1 MDNEIIDFID
11 YLKNEKKASENTI
24 LSYKRDIIKFVDF
37 LSQNNINKFSV
48 VNKTNIISYI
58 YYLEKAGSSK
68 STISRSISSLKS
80 FYNFLF
86 YKSVIDSNPV
96 LNVDVP
102 KVEKKIS
109 HVLSAKEIECFLEQP
124 ERDNKGLRDKA
135 MLELLYATGMKVSE
149 LININVADV
158 NLQLGYIICHNNV
171 KQRLIPIGSKA
182 ILALDD
188 YIKNSRN
195 KMISDESEKVLFVN
209 CNGNP
214 MTRQGF
220 WKMMKVYAKKIGLED
235 ITPHTLR
242 YSFAIHLIE
251 NGADLQSVQEM
262 MGHSDISTTQT
273 YIKNKT
279 TRIRDIYNKAHPRA

>member
-1 MDNEIIDFID
+1 
-11 YLKNEKKASENTI
+11 
-24 LSYKRDIIKFVDF
+24 
-37 LSQNNINKFSV
+37 
-48 VNKTNIISYI
+48 
-58 YYLEKAGSSK
+58 
-68 STISRSISSLKS
+68 
-80 FYNFLF
+80 
-86 YKSVIDSNPV
+86 
-96 LNVDVP
+96 
-102 KVEKKIS
+102 
-109 HVLSAKEIECFLEQP
+109 
-124 ERDNKGLRDKA
+124 

-195 KMISDESEKVLFVN
+195 KMINDESEKTLFVN
-209 CNGNP
+209 CNGKP

-262 MGHSDISTTQT
+262 MGHSDIITTQT

-279 TRIRDIYNKAHPRA
+279 TRIRDIYNKAHPRSMIFPEEEI

>member
-1 MDNEIIDFID
+1 MDNEIIDFIE

-48 VNKTNIISYI
+48 VNKTNVISYI

-86 YKSVIDSNPV
+86 YKSIIDSNPV

-102 KVEKKIS
+102 KVEKKVS

-124 ERDNKGLRDKA
+124 ESDNKGLRDKA

-195 KMISDESEKVLFVN
+195 KMISNESEKSLFVN
-209 CNGNP
+209 CNGKP